1 VSTAKAAPSRR
12 RSACRV
18 PRPGVNPAWSR
29 AAASQPAPPALLC
42 PAGGQERGVHASGE
56 ERRGRRTRER
66 REISPHPPRPFLLP
80 SASPAGGQF
89 GHGSPTRR
97 SAPLLPS
104 LLPRFPYSRT
114 SPRRARGS
122 IRATGGSP
130 HGSPRAATADWPLRS
145 GILRSRPGV
154 EVPCL
159 SPLSLSLSRARWSQ
173 RRRAILRAPR
183 GARGRRRIPDLSCMR
198 GAWRFPRFGLL
209 VGIVRSPTR
218 GEDGLGRGARAGAGM
233 PPPPATLDS
242 RACGGG
248 YSVLALRP
256 GGFGAFTSLSGDVR
270 VRICRPVWWHPVV
283 VAKYLFLGRKKGLGQ
298 PQLLGAA
305 AAAAAAV
312 RGLGCPLCDS
322 HRVDRA
328 VWDIYSDAPLCS
340 WLCGRFRL
348 VEGVVC

>member
-1 VSTAKAAPSRR
+1 V
-12 RSACRV
+12 
-18 PRPGVNPAWSR
+18 
-29 AAASQPAPPALLC
+29 
-42 PAGGQERGVHASGE
+42 
-56 ERRGRRTRER
+56 
-66 REISPHPPRPFLLP
+66 
-80 SASPAGGQF
+80 
-89 GHGSPTRR
+89 
-97 SAPLLPS
+97 LPS

-159 SPLSLSLSRARWSQ
+159 SPLSLSPLLSLSLVAAAAAAAGRPSCPARRTRPPPNPRFIVHARRLAVPALRIAGRASPVADAWGGRAR
-173 RRRAILRAPR
+173 
-183 GARGRRRIPDLSCMR
+183 
-198 GAWRFPRFGLL
+198 
-209 VGIVRSPTR
+209 
-218 GEDGLGRGARAGAGM
+218 RGARARAGM

-305 AAAAAAV
+305 AAAAAAAV